1 MMVDPKEEL
10 IDFGVKTVK
19 AMGEELS
26 FLLHPATDAVTWYND
41 TKDYIDVKTYDEK
54 DAVRWVPYET
64 RKIAPKQAVK
74 LSARGNLIHIFVE
87 STGATYDC
95 KCGHSYL
102 FDGTNVH
109 LKKQAVRK

>member
-1 MMVDPKEEL
+1 MADPKAEL

-19 AMGEELS
+19 AVGEELM
-26 FLLHPATDAVTWYND
+26 FLLHPAKDAVTWYND
-41 TKDYIDVKTYDEK
+41 TKDYIDVKTYDED
-54 DAVRWVPYET
+54 DAVRWVPYES

-74 LSARGNLIHIFVE
+74 LAARGKLIHIFVE
-87 STGATYDC
+87 SNGATYDC

-109 LKKQAVRK
+109 LKKEPARRS